1 MMTVRMFSIDE
12 KFHLRL
18 SDSGG
23 DPDTNVDGN
32 HVHEGEPCSG
42 HVLVDHYLHTTSN
55 TILHAMLLYSMF
67 VLSLVAIMLL
77 SFGRKVIL
85 LIHHIAS
92 GALKS
97 QTVQLLTVTL

>member
-1 MMTVRMFSIDE
+1 MVTVRMFSIDE

-18 SDSGG
+18 SDGGG

-55 TILHAMLLYSMF
+55 TILHAMLLYSMC
-67 VLSLVAIMLL
+67 VELGCYYVVVVWKEGNTAY
-77 SFGRKVIL
+77 
-85 LIHHIAS
+85 
-92 GALKS
+92 
-97 QTVQLLTVTL
+97 TLHCIRTY